1 MGMMKED
8 DNGSKSTILKTVM
21 SNKVLKGQ
29 SSTLIDKADL
39 KNLTKQEHYC
49 IHVLKRETSLGKN
62 IEDGLQVLII
72 LPCFTDYL
80 MDVVQL
86 NKDSLLFVLLL
97 LFGCFSCVIWFC
109 LVLFILSLYRFS
121 LAHLF
126 GILILFYI
134 GLSNACDFSILGSF
148 SIDTICLSNINFFFQ
163 FFPWYHYNDGFL
175 LNIPIK

>member
-8 DNGSKSTILKTVM
+8 DNGSKGTILKTVM

-109 LVLFILSLYRFS
+109 LV
-121 LAHLF
+121 
-126 GILILFYI
+126 
-134 GLSNACDFSILGSF
+134 
-148 SIDTICLSNINFFFQ
+148 
-163 FFPWYHYNDGFL
+163 
-175 LNIPIK
+175 

>member
-8 DNGSKSTILKTVM
+8 DNGSKGTILKTVM

-80 MDVVQL
+80 YELSAIKQG
-86 NKDSLLFVLLL
+86 LFVVCIAVIIW
-97 LFGCFSCVIWFC
+97 LFFLCYM
-109 LVLFILSLYRFS
+109 VLPGIIYLKFIP
-121 LAHLF
+121 
-126 GILILFYI
+126 
-134 GLSNACDFSILGSF
+134 
-148 SIDTICLSNINFFFQ
+148 FFFSS
-163 FFPWYHYNDGFL
+163 PVWYIDIILHWS
-175 LNIPIK
+175 IKCLRF